1 MQDQDIWSDDNS
13 YVTNPHK
20 IISKRYIRNRRLL
33 IYSLNIIM
41 YIRHQDRRSPSMMD
55 YGHGHGWLDGCGM
68 DNLGSDLSGP
78 EEKSN
83 NLGV

>member
-1 MQDQDIWSDDNS
+1 MMNFAG
-13 YVTNPHK
+13 K
-20 IISKRYIRNRRLL
+20 KEFRRL
-33 IYSLNIIM
+33 IHYFHKAENIIPCNARKSM
-41 YIRHQDRRSPSMMD
+41 ISNAEGLPGKVIDRLKCS
-55 YGHGHGWLDGCGM
+55 GI